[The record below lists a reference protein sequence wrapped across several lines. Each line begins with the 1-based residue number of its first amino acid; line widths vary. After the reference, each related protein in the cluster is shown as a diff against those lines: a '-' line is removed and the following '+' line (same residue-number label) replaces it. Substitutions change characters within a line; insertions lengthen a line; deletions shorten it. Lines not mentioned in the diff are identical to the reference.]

1 MDEVNEMLAKY
12 CTGTDAELAALRSR
26 HYANAAVTGKL
37 SVYER
42 KIEANPR

>member
-12 CTGTDAELAALRSR
+12 CSGTDAELAALRPR
-26 HYANAAVTGKL
+26 YFANGAVTQRL

-42 KIEANPR
+42 TIEATKR